1 MLIRYI
7 YIRIKHIPSLNQFYI
22 INLINELLPQW
33 LHQLI
38 CNQFQLLLKKKGLL
52 FLFQK
57 KKKKKKNHK
66 NKYIF
71 PLFASTE
78 AAISACSIILKQYFN
93 TLSLNSSLIIPKTL
107 DSPLSFFFFFFFF
120 LMLIEQNDSK
130 FGEKKGT
137 ISRRKI
143 IC

>member
-57 KKKKKKNHK
+57 KKKKKKMII
-66 NKYIF
+66 IF
-71 PLFASTE
+71 V
-78 AAISACSIILKQYFN
+78 
-93 TLSLNSSLIIPKTL
+93 
-107 DSPLSFFFFFFFF
+107 
-120 LMLIEQNDSK
+120 SK
-130 FGEKKGT
+130 KKKKKKK
-137 ISRRKI
+137 S
-143 IC
+143 